1 MKFNEINNDDKEI
14 LRNRLK
20 ERRLFLGMTYQE
32 VADKTGISKSSLQ
45 RYETGSI
52 KSLSFDKIFK
62 IADALE
68 VSPQYFT
75 DLTKDYTGELSS
87 DSSHQIPNI
96 SNSEYIAKIR
106 SFEDKA
112 LQNITPI
119 LISKGYSV
127 EQNCRGMLGDLL
139 ACKCNEVWHIDFL
152 YVRDVNKQLTGT
164 GARKQQLI
172 LRLGRLA
179 IYNKPIT
186 KYSIVTERREI
197 AEQYLKFK
205 PTHIDIEIS
214 FIILNKNG
222 FEELFFD

>member
-52 KSLSFDKIFK
+52 KNLSFDKIFK
-62 IADALE
+62 LAEALE

-75 DLTKDYTGELSS
+75 DLTKDYTGELPSN
-87 DSSHQIPNI
+87 SSHPIPRI
-96 SNSEYIAKIR
+96 SNSEYLAHIQA
-106 SFEDKA
+106 FEDKA
-112 LQNITPI
+112 LKNITPI
-119 LISKGYSV
+119 LISNGYSV
-127 EQNCRGMLGDLL
+127 EQNSRGMLGDLL
-139 ACKCNEVWHIDFL
+139 ACKYNEVWHIDFL
-152 YVRDVNKQLTGT
+152 YTRDVNKYLTGT

-186 KYSIVTERREI
+186 KYSIVMEHREI
-197 AEQYLKFK
+197 AEQYLKFN
-205 PTHIDIEIS
+205 PSHIDIEIS